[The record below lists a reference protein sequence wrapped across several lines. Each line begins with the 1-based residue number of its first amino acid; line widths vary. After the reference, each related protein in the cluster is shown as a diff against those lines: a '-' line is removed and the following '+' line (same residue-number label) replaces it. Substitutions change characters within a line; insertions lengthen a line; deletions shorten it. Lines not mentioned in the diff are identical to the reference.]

1 MISTIPKKH
10 FDLVLEDLKYAKE
23 FKTHSVLFTNEHSVI
38 GLGEAGSYFRIEVGN
53 EPKRSYLYDMII
65 ETRSI
70 QAVLKAAD
78 AGLLGQFIINPLML
92 TDTNGL
98 VSIASGLH
106 PQWIETMVFKSLK
119 WCTPFTQI
127 YEEDIT
133 NSDEVKALKKLKAD
147 EGNILLK
154 RMIENKPHII
164 PMNKKFIPL
173 LASDKLTIR
182 IFDESIMTFY
192 VCFIIETKNERKF
205 FTYIR
210 CLRV

>member
-1 MISTIPKKH
+1 MISIIPKKD
-10 FDLVLEDLKYAKE
+10 FDLVLEDLRYAKE
-23 FKTHSVLFTNEHSVI
+23 FKTHSVLFTTEHSVI
-38 GLGEAGSYFRIEVGN
+38 GLGEAGSYFRIEG
-53 EPKRSYLYDMII
+53 ELLKRSYLSDMII
-65 ETRSI
+65 ETKSI

-106 PQWIETMVFKSLK
+106 PQWIETMIYKSQR
-119 WCTPFTQI
+119 WCTPFTQL

-133 NSDEVKALKKLKAD
+133 NTDEVKALRKLKAD

-154 RMIENKPHII
+154 RMIDDKPHII

-173 LASDKLTIR
+173 LAGDRLRIR
-182 IFDESIMTFY
+182 VFDETYATFY
-192 VCFIIETKNERKF
+192 VCFITETKNERKF